1 MLLKARWSRIA
12 AVTTGLA
19 FGGAIVGAVAAT
31 IAMVILIVARLG
43 IGYLPRASALLP
55 FTAISTAAAGFVA
68 FPTASWLLLR
78 RVRIGVAL
86 AATGLC
92 TIVGSLFG
100 EWIDPFNPYSYTIP
114 GLVRGAVVGFVVGVV
129 LLRLASGQFRIAT
142 KPYNER

>member
-12 AVTTGLA
+12 AVTAGLA
-19 FGGAIVGAVAAT
+19 LGGATLGAVVAT
-31 IAMVILIVARLG
+31 IAMVILIVVRLG
-43 IGYLPRASALLP
+43 ITALPSASAILP
-55 FTAISTAAAGFVA
+55 FTAICTAAAGFVA

-78 RVRIGVAL
+78 RVSIGVAL

-100 EWIDPFNPYSYTIP
+100 EWIDPFKPFSYTIP

-129 LLRLASGQFRIAT
+129 LLRLASGQLRT
-142 KPYNER
+142 TSKPHNER